1 MINDL
6 FYSFDELEYVTSEIN
21 TVWEK
26 DDYKNDDLFFKLF
39 HNINIPK
46 TLTIIDSKIKSE
58 KQASIPQEIHYND
71 NVYINDEILEILADI
86 KNSDYSEIAFKLLIS
101 YLMKRPD
108 LYNEICKSI
117 KDSWLMK
124 DKNQNFKL
132 ETSIISI
139 LFDIYNEKNKYNSIL
154 KLILI
159 KSLKYCLETE
169 FHISEQGKNFRT
181 LNLITITL
189 QPCKNL
195 FQFRKFLFDVFI
207 KIYIDDHNYI
217 SLLMDYSI

>member
-1 MINDL
+1 MI
-6 FYSFDELEYVTSEIN
+6 I
-21 TVWEK
+21 
-26 DDYKNDDLFFKLF
+26 KNDDLFFKLF

-124 DKNQNFKL
+124 DKIK
-132 ETSIISI
+132 ISNLKQV
-139 LFDIYNEKNKYNSIL
+139 LFQ
-154 KLILI
+154 
-159 KSLKYCLETE
+159 YCL
-169 FHISEQGKNFRT
+169 
-181 LNLITITL
+181 
-189 QPCKNL
+189 
-195 FQFRKFLFDVFI
+195 
-207 KIYIDDHNYI
+207 IYITKE
-217 SLLMDYSI
+217 